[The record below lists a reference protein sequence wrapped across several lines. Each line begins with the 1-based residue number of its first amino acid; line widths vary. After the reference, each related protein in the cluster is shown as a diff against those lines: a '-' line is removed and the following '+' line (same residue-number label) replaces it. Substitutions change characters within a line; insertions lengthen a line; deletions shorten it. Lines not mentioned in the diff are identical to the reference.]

1 MRRPCR
7 GGAAPPGGGRFARGT
22 DGPCSTRRWTGIAAQ
37 GKGSAVTIVP
47 LGGLGEIGKNMMVLE
62 TEQDLIVI
70 DAGLAF
76 PGDDMPGVDV
86 VIPDYGYLIER
97 KQKLRGIFL
106 THGHEDHIGG
116 IPYLL
121 KEIQAPIYAT
131 RLTLGLVERKLEED
145 KLALPPRSR
154 AVRPG
159 ERIRAGSFTVEP
171 FLVNHSIPDS
181 VGFAIRTPVGLF
193 IHTGDFK
200 FDQTPIDGR
209 VADYQRLAAYG
220 AEGVHVLMMDSTNAE
235 RPGVTGSERQ
245 VGEALANVFRQAR
258 GRILIASFASHLH
271 RLQQVFD
278 LAAQFKRRLA
288 VIGRSMEN
296 AVEVAIKLGY
306 LRDTGGVLTPA
317 DKIGDLAPERVVVLM
332 TGSQGEPLSAL
343 ARAATGELRKL
354 ELIPGDTVVIAAN
367 PIPGNEK
374 LVQRTI
380 DNLFRRGCQVVYGPH
395 AGVHVSGHGSREEL
409 RLMLNLTRPRFF
421 IPVHGEYRHLLH
433 NAELAR
439 SVGIPD
445 NHILIGENGTV
456 FEITA
461 SSARIRGK
469 VAAGA
474 VMVDGLGVGDVGN
487 VVLRDRRQLAQDGVL
502 IVAMVLHRE
511 QRKVVSGPDLITR
524 GFVYMRESEDLLAEA
539 RERAVQALNGID
551 EQDITEWSNIKAAVR
566 DALGKFLYERT
577 GRRPVILPIV
587 LEV

>member
-1 MRRPCR
+1 M
-7 GGAAPPGGGRFARGT
+7 
-22 DGPCSTRRWTGIAAQ
+22 GIAAKTQ
-37 GKGSAVTIVP
+37 GPAVAIVP
-47 LGGLGEIGKNMMVLE
+47 LGGLGEIGKNMMVME
-62 TEQDLIVI
+62 TEKDLIVI

-86 VIPDYGYLIER
+86 VIPDYTYLLER
-97 KQKLRGIFL
+97 RHKLRGIFL

-116 IPYLL
+116 MPYLL
-121 KEIQAPIYAT
+121 KEVQAPVYAT
-131 RLTLGLVERKLEED
+131 RLTLGLVERKLEEE
-145 KLALPPRSR
+145 KLSLPARSR
-154 AVRPG
+154 AIRPG
-159 ERIRAGSFTVEP
+159 ERVRAGSFTVEP

-193 IHTGDFK
+193 VHTGDFK
-200 FDQTPIDGR
+200 FDQAPIDGR

-220 AEGVHVLMMDSTNAE
+220 AEGVHVLLMDSANSE

-245 VGEALANVFRQAR
+245 VGEALANVFRQAQ

-271 RLQQVFD
+271 RLQQVFT
-278 LAAQFKRRLA
+278 LAAEFGRRLA
-288 VIGRSMEN
+288 VIGRSMESV
-296 AVEVAIKLGY
+296 VEVALKLGY
-306 LRDTGGVLTPA
+306 LHDPGVMVPA
-317 DKIGDLAPERVVVLM
+317 DKIQELPPERVVVLM

-343 ARAATGELRKL
+343 ARAASGELRKL
-354 ELIPGDTVVIAAN
+354 ELLPGDTVVIAAS

-380 DNLFRRGCQVVYGPH
+380 DNLFRRGCHVIYGPH

-439 SVGIPD
+439 SVGIED
-445 NHILIGENGTV
+445 DRILIGENGTL
-456 FEITA
+456 FEVTSDA
-461 SSARIRGK
+461 ARIRGK
-469 VAAGA
+469 VQAGA

-502 IVAMVLHRE
+502 IVAMVLSRE
-511 QRKVVSGPDLITR
+511 QRRVISGPELITR

-539 RERAVQALNGID
+539 RERAIQAIREID

-566 DALGKFLYERT
+566 DALGRFLFERT

>member
-1 MRRPCR
+1 M
-7 GGAAPPGGGRFARGT
+7 
-22 DGPCSTRRWTGIAAQ
+22 
-37 GKGSAVTIVP
+37 VP

-86 VIPDYGYLIER
+86 VIPDYTYLIER
-97 KQKLRGIFL
+97 RQKLRGIFL

-145 KLALPPRSR
+145 KRALPPRSR
-154 AVRPG
+154 AIRPG
-159 ERIRAGSFTVEP
+159 ERVKAGAFTVEP

-296 AVEVAIKLGY
+296 AVEVAMKLGY

-317 DKIGDLAPERVVVLM
+317 EKIGELAPERVVVLM

-374 LVQRTI
+374 LVQRTV

-445 NHILIGENGTV
+445 NHILIGENGSV
-456 FEITA
+456 FEVTA
-461 SSARIRGK
+461 STARVRGK

-502 IVAMVLHRE
+502 IVAMVLSRE

-524 GFVYMRESEDLLAEA
+524 GFVYMRESEDLLSEA
-539 RERAVQALNGID
+539 RERAVKALNGID
-551 EQDITEWSNIKAAVR
+551 EQDITEWSTIKAAVR

>member
-1 MRRPCR
+1 M
-7 GGAAPPGGGRFARGT
+7 
-22 DGPCSTRRWTGIAAQ
+22 GIAAKTQ
-37 GKGSAVTIVP
+37 GPAVAIVP
-47 LGGLGEIGKNMMVLE
+47 LGGLGEIGKNMMVME
-62 TEQDLIVI
+62 TEKDLIVI

-86 VIPDYGYLIER
+86 VIPDYTYLLER
-97 KQKLRGIFL
+97 RHKLRGIFL

-116 IPYLL
+116 MPYLL
-121 KEIQAPIYAT
+121 KEVQAPVYAT
-131 RLTLGLVERKLEED
+131 RLTLGLVERKLEEE
-145 KLALPPRSR
+145 KLSLPARSR
-154 AVRPG
+154 AIRPG
-159 ERIRAGSFTVEP
+159 ERVRAGSFTVEP

-193 IHTGDFK
+193 VHTGDFK

-220 AEGVHVLMMDSTNAE
+220 AEGVHVLLMDSTNSE

-245 VGEALANVFRQAR
+245 VGEALANVFRQAQ

-271 RLQQVFD
+271 RLQQVFT
-278 LAAQFKRRLA
+278 LAAEFGRRLA
-288 VIGRSMEN
+288 VIGRSMESV
-296 AVEVAIKLGY
+296 VEVALKLGY
-306 LRDTGGVLTPA
+306 LHDPGVMVPA
-317 DKIGDLAPERVVVLM
+317 DKIQELPPERVVVLM

-343 ARAATGELRKL
+343 ARAASGELRKL
-354 ELIPGDTVVIAAN
+354 ELLPGDTVVIAAS

-380 DNLFRRGCQVVYGPH
+380 DNLFRRGCHVIYGPH

-439 SVGIPD
+439 SVGIED
-445 NHILIGENGTV
+445 DRILIGENGTL
-456 FEITA
+456 FEVTSDA
-461 SSARIRGK
+461 ARIRGK
-469 VAAGA
+469 VQAGA

-502 IVAMVLHRE
+502 IVAMVLSRE
-511 QRKVVSGPDLITR
+511 QRRVISGPELITR

-539 RERAVQALNGID
+539 RERAIQAIREID

-566 DALGKFLYERT
+566 DALGRFLFERT

>member
-1 MRRPCR
+1 M
-7 GGAAPPGGGRFARGT
+7 
-22 DGPCSTRRWTGIAAQ
+22 
-37 GKGSAVTIVP
+37 VP

-86 VIPDYGYLIER
+86 VIPDYSYLIER
-97 KQKLRGIFL
+97 RQKLRGIFL

-145 KLALPPRSR
+145 KRALPPRSR
-154 AVRPG
+154 AIRPG
-159 ERIRAGSFTVEP
+159 ERVKAGAFTVEP

-511 QRKVVSGPDLITR
+511 QRKVISGPDLITR

-539 RERAVQALNGID
+539 RERAVKALNGID

>member
-1 MRRPCR
+1 M
-7 GGAAPPGGGRFARGT
+7 
-22 DGPCSTRRWTGIAAQ
+22 
-37 GKGSAVTIVP
+37 VP
-47 LGGLGEIGKNMMVLE
+47 LGGLGEIGKNMMVME
-62 TEQDLIVI
+62 TEKDVIVI

-86 VIPDYGYLIER
+86 VIPDYTYLIER
-97 KQKLRGIFL
+97 RHKLRGIFL

-121 KEIQAPIYAT
+121 KEVQAPVYAT
-131 RLTLGLVERKLEED
+131 RLTLGLVERKLEEE
-145 KLALPPRSR
+145 KLHLPPRSR
-154 AVRPG
+154 AIRPG
-159 ERIRAGSFTVEP
+159 ERVRAGTFTVEP

-220 AEGVHVLMMDSTNAE
+220 AEGVHVLLMDSTNSE

-271 RLQQVFD
+271 RLQQVFT
-278 LAAQFKRRLA
+278 LAGEFKRRLA

-296 AVEVAIKLGY
+296 VVEVALKLGY
-306 LRDTGGVLTPA
+306 LHDPGVLIPA
-317 DKIGDLAPERVVVLM
+317 EKIQELPPQRVVVLM

-343 ARAATGELRKL
+343 ARAASGELRKL
-354 ELIPGDTVVIAAN
+354 ELLPGDTVVIAAS

-439 SVGIPD
+439 SVGID
-445 NHILIGENGTV
+445 EDRILIGENGTL
-456 FEITA
+456 FEVTSDA
-461 SSARIRGK
+461 ARIRGK
-469 VAAGA
+469 VQAGA

-502 IVAMVLHRE
+502 IVAMVLSRE
-511 QRKVVSGPDLITR
+511 QRRVISGPELITR

-539 RERAVQALNGID
+539 RERAIQAIREID

-566 DALGKFLYERT
+566 DALGRFLYERT

>member
-1 MRRPCR
+1 M
-7 GGAAPPGGGRFARGT
+7 
-22 DGPCSTRRWTGIAAQ
+22 
-37 GKGSAVTIVP
+37 VP

-86 VIPDYGYLIER
+86 VIPDYTYLIER
-97 KQKLRGIFL
+97 RQKLRGIFL

-145 KLALPPRSR
+145 KRALPPRSR
-154 AVRPG
+154 AIRPG
-159 ERIRAGSFTVEP
+159 ERVKAGAFTVEP

-296 AVEVAIKLGY
+296 AVEVAMKLGY

-317 DKIGDLAPERVVVLM
+317 EKIGELAPERVVVLM

-343 ARAATGELRKL
+343 VRAATGELRKL

-374 LVQRTI
+374 LVQRTV

-445 NHILIGENGTV
+445 NHILIGENGSV
-456 FEITA
+456 FEVTA
-461 SSARIRGK
+461 STARVRGK

-502 IVAMVLHRE
+502 IVAMVLSRE

-524 GFVYMRESEDLLAEA
+524 GFVYMRESEDLLSEA
-539 RERAVQALNGID
+539 RERAVKAINGID
-551 EQDITEWSNIKAAVR
+551 EQDITEWSTIKAAVR

-587 LEV
+587 LEI

>member
-1 MRRPCR
+1 M
-7 GGAAPPGGGRFARGT
+7 PGGRPRG
-22 DGPCSTRRWTGIAAQ
+22 RWTGIAAQ
-37 GKGSAVTIVP
+37 GKGSAVTVVP

-62 TEQDLIVI
+62 TDHDLIVI

-86 VIPDYGYLIER
+86 VIPDYSYLIER
-97 KQKLRGIFL
+97 RQKLRGIFL

-121 KEIQAPIYAT
+121 KELQAPIYAT

-145 KLALPPRSR
+145 KRALPPRSR
-154 AVRPG
+154 AIRPG
-159 ERIRAGSFTVEP
+159 ERVRAGAFTVEP

-209 VADYQRLAAYG
+209 AADYHRLAAYG

-245 VGEALANVFRQAR
+245 VGEALADVFRQAR

-296 AVEVAIKLGY
+296 AVEVAMKLGY
-306 LRDTGGVLTPA
+306 LRDSGGVLTPA

-343 ARAATGELRKL
+343 ARAATGELRRL
-354 ELIPGDTVVIAAN
+354 ELMQGDTVVIAAN

-380 DNLFRRGCQVVYGPH
+380 DNLFRRGCHVIYGPH

-511 QRKVVSGPDLITR
+511 QRKVISGPDLITR

-539 RERAVQALNGID
+539 RERAVRALKGID

>member
-1 MRRPCR
+1 M
-7 GGAAPPGGGRFARGT
+7 
-22 DGPCSTRRWTGIAAQ
+22 
-37 GKGSAVTIVP
+37 VP